1 MSDQEDPMRTTAKPV
16 HSWTTLGEQRPTRLS
31 SRRSTCWV
39 IAATWAATHVLLYWS
54 LCLGLTVTTAD
65 EASHIPMGLPFH
77 FLYQNQ
83 TFEFSHEMDRVHW
96 ESSFPMRTIFWSPL
110 EHPTHMIWPNYLLDL
125 VLVWGSLLL
134 ITWLTLVVIQK
145 ARNA

>member
-1 MSDQEDPMRTTAKPV
+1 MRTTVKPV
-16 HSWTTLGEQRPTRLS
+16 HTWTILDEQKPARVS

-54 LCLGLTVTTAD
+54 LYLGLTVTTAG

-83 TFEFSHEMDRVHW
+83 TFEFSHEMDWVHW
-96 ESSFPMRTIFWSPL
+96 ASSFPMKTMFWSPL
-110 EHPTHMIWPNYLLDL
+110 EHSTHVIWHCYFLDL
-125 VLVWGSLLL
+125 ALVWGALLL
-134 ITWLTLVVIQK
+134 VTWLTLLVVRK
-145 ARNA
+145 ARRT

>member
-1 MSDQEDPMRTTAKPV
+1 MSDQEDPMRTTIKPV
-16 HSWTTLGEQRPTRLS
+16 HQWPTPDEQKPTKLS

-39 IAATWAATHVLLYWS
+39 IAATWTATHVLLYWS
-54 LCLGLTVTTAD
+54 LCLGLTVTTPD
-65 EASHIPMGLPFH
+65 EASHLPMGLPFH

-110 EHPTHMIWPNYLLDL
+110 EHPTHMIWPCYFLDL
-125 VLVWGSLLL
+125 ALVWGALLL
-134 ITWLTLVVIQK
+134 VTWLTVLLVRK
-145 ARNA
+145 ARRA